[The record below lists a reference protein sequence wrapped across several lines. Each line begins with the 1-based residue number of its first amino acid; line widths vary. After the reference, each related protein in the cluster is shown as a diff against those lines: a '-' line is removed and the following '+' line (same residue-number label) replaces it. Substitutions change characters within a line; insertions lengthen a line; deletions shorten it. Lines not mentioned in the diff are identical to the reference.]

1 MLQYHP
7 RIIVAAYLQW
17 VLENQA
23 KKPEEFMVPL
33 EICGHSWHAY
43 IDPAIGHTDLMEVK
57 KAIDEGLNSFIAL
70 C

>member
-7 RIIVAAYLQW
+7 RLVVAAYLQW

-23 KKPEEFMVPL
+23 KMPQQFNVPL
-33 EICGHSWHAY
+33 EVCGHAWHAY
-43 IDPAIGHTDLMEVK
+43 IDPAMSHSDIVEVK
-57 KAIDEGLNSFIAL
+57 EAISRGLNSFIAL